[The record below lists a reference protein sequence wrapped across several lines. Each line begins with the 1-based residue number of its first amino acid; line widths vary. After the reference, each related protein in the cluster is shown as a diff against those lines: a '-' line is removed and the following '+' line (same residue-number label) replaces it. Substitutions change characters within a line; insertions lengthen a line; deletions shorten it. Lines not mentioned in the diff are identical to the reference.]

1 MGNNGWFLRRF
12 ALLYHN
18 AFRIEKSK
26 PTKSSYI
33 RSRINSLGD
42 ERGMRKKAFSLII
55 LILII
60 SSFFIQS
67 FATNT
72 ESTPNTALLDAML
85 YGNRHWVI
93 ETLVDD
99 SRVNNPM
106 AIKQA
111 TSHNQSMAREAL
123 NTYRGIDANGQ
134 TVSSLYKSMIDI
146 MEKIYSS
153 DEYINGLVDEA
164 GNLLS
169 WLAGWFTGK
178 SEVEETIDD
187 LTASTDELRYE
198 SLLKAIFSEKYTA
211 SDGTT
216 LGESEST
223 LVLVRQI
230 KDAVSYMNKFISVG
244 RAQASA
250 VVGAA
255 NLTAFDA
262 EYIDKYAMPY
272 IDAGT
277 KFMTSLSQLQNGD
290 ESKDAASL
298 AEAAACLATI
308 GNLAVM
314 APADSFMGY
323 SYHDYLAGYLV
334 DDGVIEVLSTAGKTL
349 NIAETSLEGYLYIN
363 SIQGQKESFAGGVE
377 RLSEFASEEDL
388 KKAISYFSDMLS
400 DEYDTNLLSYDSIIR
415 YLRENNTTSSTVVNG
430 SKKLFSKLYH
440 ISETSLAS
448 AAASRAVAVADI
460 TMWVADQAIGLKDT
474 CKKTYELLCLEDITN
489 LCIEMYNADVAEYQ
503 AEPSD
508 ENAAV
513 VLDDLMILQKV
524 RLYGEKVAYGISA
537 GQIDSLIG
545 QIIWGGETADSLK
558 LLYQT
563 SIDALIAASVIPP
576 MDGVTVETD
585 DIITIDYDERTGY
598 TGIINRGGKL
608 IYLPELSSQLAGGLT
623 VNGTLGITGYPG
635 IPLGISYLSAS
646 PGATVGVVSGQVMI
660 DELYCPSGTVNV
672 TLTNDA
678 TLKITGEMNVANCVY
693 SSRSNSPMEVCNLYL
708 RGSFTGGELLVSGNI
723 TADNGTV
730 ETLHM
735 QSDTGQIISGKLSC
749 DKLNVSGT
757 SLDVQG
763 QVTVTEELSSPATEV
778 VNGKNILLDGGIL
791 TGSIFNGDLS
801 TQNVSLSGD
810 TIKGSLYDSGSTI
823 YSGSVVVEG
832 NLSLSENPNFSAG
845 SAVMVH
851 RAVDIACESISGV
864 CALSVGGDV
873 SVAGDASL
881 SELNMCG
888 SVPQE
893 IVGNLTAET
902 VVLDNPKGIKI
913 DGEVTARKTLTQLD
927 NGAITGDPMILGDG
941 GVLTDN
947 SFVGNLS
954 VHNCIL
960 DGTTKIDGDLTIQDG
975 GTVSGGSLTIT
986 GKMQIEET
994 AAFSGTSVT
1003 AGLLNSNGSIT
1014 SDGPINVNGTA
1025 NCGGTIDT
1033 TSYVTIAGDLISDS
1047 LTCNGEIRVK
1057 GDITGTL
1064 TSTVLVLDGRY
1075 RQNVYGTV
1083 RTTDLFIRNTST
1095 SGVNIEGDIYASA
1108 NYQNTGAPVSGNP
1121 IHVGEGGFGIEADT
1135 TLSGDQSIDGA
1146 LTLDGNSLKIDG
1158 SLTVTDGISLKS
1170 ATLLITGNLTV
1181 SGGGISVDENSL
1193 IIVGKQAHIRASG
1206 ISQNG
1211 EMTIG
1216 SDLYISDA
1224 AMSGQGV
1231 LTLKGDLQSGGAIT
1245 QDKLILSGLVRQYID
1260 AGSVSVQDVELRNNS
1275 NGGVYLISKIS
1286 YSNSLDTGST
1296 VVTNEQNF
1304 VKEAA

>member
-1 MGNNGWFLRRF
+1 M
-12 ALLYHN
+12 
-18 AFRIEKSK
+18 K
-26 PTKSSYI
+26 
-33 RSRINSLGD
+33 
-42 ERGMRKKAFSLII
+42 MRKRAIASLVLFLII
-55 LILII
+55 GAL
-60 SSFFIQS
+60 FTQS
-67 FATNT
+67 FAANT
-72 ESTPNTALLDAML
+72 ESAPNKALLDAML
-85 YGNRHWVI
+85 YGDRHWVI

-111 TSHNQSMAREAL
+111 TSNNQSMAREAL

-134 TVSSLYKSMIDI
+134 TASSLYKSMIDI
-146 MEKIYSS
+146 MEKIYNR
-153 DEYINGLVDEA
+153 DEYIKGIVDEA
-164 GNLLS
+164 GNLVS
-169 WLAGWFTGK
+169 WLAGWFSGK
-178 SEVEETIDD
+178 AEVEQTIDD

-230 KDAVSYMNKFISVG
+230 KDAVSYMNKFVSVG
-244 RAQASA
+244 RAQAMA

-262 EYIDKYAMPY
+262 EYIDKYATPF

-277 KFMTSLSQLQNGD
+277 KFMASLSQLQKGD
-290 ESKDAASL
+290 DSKDAAVL
-298 AEAAACLATI
+298 AEAAAYLATI
-308 GNLAVM
+308 GNLVVLS
-314 APADSFMGY
+314 PSETFMGY
-323 SYHDYLAGYLV
+323 SYHDFLAGYLV
-334 DDGVIEVLSTAGKTL
+334 DTGVVDVLKAAGKTL
-349 NIAETSLEGYLYIN
+349 NIAETALEGYLYIN

-377 RLSEFASEEDL
+377 RLSEFASDEDL

-400 DEYDTNLLSYDSIIR
+400 DEYDTSLIGYDSIIR
-415 YLRENNTTSSTVVNG
+415 YLRENNTVSSTFVNG
-430 SKKLFSKLYH
+430 SKNLFTKLFH

-448 AAASRAVAVADI
+448 AAASRAVAVVDI
-460 TMWVADQAIGLKDT
+460 TSWVADQAIGLKDT
-474 CKKTYELLCLEDITN
+474 CKKTYQLLCLEDITN
-489 LCIEMYNADVAEYQ
+489 LCIEMYKSDLAEYQ
-503 AEPSD
+503 SEPSD
-508 ENAAV
+508 ENASI

-524 RLYGEKVAYGISA
+524 RLYGEKIAYGISA
-537 GQIDSLIG
+537 GQVDSLIG
-545 QIIWGGETADSLK
+545 QIIWGGETSDSLQ

-576 MDGVTVETD
+576 LDGVTVESD
-585 DIITIDYDERTGY
+585 EIITINYDERTGY

-623 VNGTLGITGYPG
+623 VNGTLIITGDPG
-635 IPLGISYLSAS
+635 VPLGISYISAAPS
-646 PGATVGVVSGQVMI
+646 AIVGVVTGRVII
-660 DELYCPSGTVNV
+660 DELYCPSGTVNI
-672 TLTNDA
+672 TLNNGA
-678 TLKITGEMNVANCVY
+678 TLEVTDELNVAGCIY
-693 SSRSNSPMEVCNLYL
+693 SSESDSPLEVCNLNL
-708 RGSFTGGELLVSGNI
+708 RGSFAGGELHVGGDI
-723 TADNGTV
+723 IADNGSV
-730 ETLHM
+730 ETLVLHSENN
-735 QSDTGQIISGKLSC
+735 QTVSGELSC
-749 DKLNVSGT
+749 DKLSITGST
-757 SLDVQG
+757 LDVQG
-763 QVTVTEELSSPATEV
+763 QVTVYEELYAPSTEV
-778 VNGKNILLDGGIL
+778 INGRNILLDGGAL
-791 TGSIFNGDLS
+791 TSSSFNGDLS
-801 TQNVSLSGD
+801 TNSVSLSNI
-810 TIKGSLYDSGSTI
+810 TINGSLYDGGATTYSNSVIVGS
-823 YSGSVVVEG
+823 
-832 NLSLSENPNFSAG
+832 NLSLSGTPSFSAG
-845 SAVMVH
+845 SLVTVH

-873 SVAGDASL
+873 SVSDSASL

-888 SVPQE
+888 SLPQE

-902 VVLDNPKGIKI
+902 IVLNNPKGIRI
-913 DGEVTARKTLTQLD
+913 DGEVTAGKTLTQLD
-927 NGAITGDPMILGDG
+927 TGAITGDALMLGDG

-954 VHNCIL
+954 VHNYAL
-960 DGTTKIDGDLTIQDG
+960 DGDRKVDGNLTIRDG
-975 GTVSGGSLTIT
+975 GTVSGGALTVTGSLS
-986 GKMQIEET
+986 IEDT

-1003 AGLLNSNGSIT
+1003 AGLLNSQGSIT

-1025 NCGGTIDT
+1025 NCRGTIDT
-1033 TSYVTIAGDLISDS
+1033 TSYVAIAGDLISDS
-1047 LTCNGEIRVK
+1047 LTCNGEMCVK

-1108 NYQNTGAPVSGNP
+1108 NYQNSGAPVSGNP

-1135 TLSGDQSIDGA
+1135 TLSGDQTIDGA

-1158 SLTVTDGISLKS
+1158 SLTVTDGISLKN
-1170 ATLLITGNLTV
+1170 ATLIITGNLTV
-1181 SGGGISVDENSL
+1181 SGGSINVDENSA
-1193 IIVGKQAHIRASG
+1193 ITVGRQAHIRASG

-1216 SDLYISDA
+1216 SDLYISSA
-1224 AMSGQGV
+1224 EMSGQGV

-1260 AGSVSVQDVELRNNS
+1260 SDSVSVQDVELRNSS

-1296 VVTNEQNF
+1296 VVKNEQNF
-1304 VKEAA
+1304 VKGAA

>member
-1 MGNNGWFLRRF
+1 
-12 ALLYHN
+12 
-18 AFRIEKSK
+18 
-26 PTKSSYI
+26 
-33 RSRINSLGD
+33 
-42 ERGMRKKAFSLII
+42 MRKKAFSLII

-60 SSFFIQS
+60 SSFLTQS

-72 ESTPNTALLDAML
+72 EPMPNKALLDAML
-85 YGNRHWVI
+85 YGDRHWAI
-93 ETLVDD
+93 ETLIDD

-111 TSHNQSMAREAL
+111 TSNNQSMARQAL
-123 NTYRGIDANGQ
+123 NTYRGIDADGQ
-134 TVSSLYKSMIDI
+134 AASSLYKSMIDI
-146 MEKIYSS
+146 MEKIYNR
-153 DEYINGLVDEA
+153 DEYIKGIVDEA
-164 GNLLS
+164 GNLVS
-169 WLAGWFTGK
+169 WLAGWFSGK
-178 SEVEETIDD
+178 AEVEQTIDD

-262 EYIDKYAMPY
+262 EYIDKYATPF

-277 KFMTSLSQLQNGD
+277 KFMTSLSQLQKGD
-290 ESKDAASL
+290 DSKDAAVL
-298 AEAAACLATI
+298 AEAAAYLATI
-308 GNLAVM
+308 GNLVVLS
-314 APADSFMGY
+314 PSETFMGY
-323 SYHDYLAGYLV
+323 SYHDFLAGYLV
-334 DDGVIEVLSTAGKTL
+334 DTGVVDVLKAAGKTL
-349 NIAETSLEGYLYIN
+349 NIAETALEGYLYIN
-363 SIQGQKESFAGGVE
+363 SIQRQKESFAGGVE
-377 RLSEFASEEDL
+377 RLSEFASDEDL

-400 DEYDTNLLSYDSIIR
+400 DEYDTSLIGYDSIIR
-415 YLRENNTTSSTVVNG
+415 YLRENNTVSSTVVNG
-430 SKKLFSKLYH
+430 SKKLFTKLFH

-448 AAASRAVAVADI
+448 AAASRAVAVVDI
-460 TMWVADQAIGLKDT
+460 TSWVADQAIGLKDT
-474 CKKTYELLCLEDITN
+474 CKKTYQLLCLEDITN
-489 LCIEMYNADVAEYQ
+489 LCIEMYKADVAEYQ

-537 GQIDSLIG
+537 GQVDSLIG

-563 SIDALIAASVIPP
+563 SIDALIAAAVIPP
-576 MDGVTVETD
+576 MDGVTVEAD
-585 DIITIDYDERTGY
+585 DIITINYDERTGY

-623 VNGTLGITGYPG
+623 VHGTLGITGYSG
-635 IPLGISYLSAS
+635 IPLAISYLSAS
-646 PGATVGVVSGQVMI
+646 PGATVGVLSGQVII
-660 DELYCPSGTVNV
+660 DELYCPSGTVNI

-678 TLKITGEMNVANCVY
+678 TLKITDEMNVASCVY
-693 SSRSNSPMEVCNLYL
+693 STESNSPLEVCNLNL
-708 RGSFTGGELLVSGNI
+708 RGSFTGGELLVSGSI
-723 TADNGTV
+723 TADNGSV
-730 ETLHM
+730 ETLHL
-735 QSDTGQIISGKLSC
+735 QSDTGQTILGNLSCGKL
-749 DKLNVSGT
+749 DVSGS

-763 QVTVTEELSSPATEV
+763 QVIVTEELSSPSTEV
-778 VNGKNILLDGGIL
+778 VNGRNILLDGGTL
-791 TGSIFNGDLS
+791 TESIFNGDLS
-801 TQNVSLSGD
+801 TQNVLLSGN
-810 TIKGSLYDSGSTI
+810 TIKGSLYDSGSTT
-823 YSGSVVVEG
+823 YSNSVVVEG
-832 NLSLSENPNFSAG
+832 SLSLSGTPSFSAG
-845 SAVMVH
+845 SLVTVH

-864 CALSVGGDV
+864 CTLSVGGDISV
-873 SVAGDASL
+873 SDCASL

-888 SVPQE
+888 SAPQE

-902 VVLDNPKGIKI
+902 IVLDNPKGIKI
-913 DGEVTARKTLTQLD
+913 VGEVTASKTLTQLD
-927 NGAITGDPMILGDG
+927 TGAITGDALMLGDG

-954 VHNCIL
+954 VHNYTL
-960 DGTTKIDGDLTIQDG
+960 DGTAKIDGDLTIRDG
-975 GTVSGGSLTIT
+975 GTVSGGELTIT
-986 GKMQIEET
+986 GELCIAEN

-1003 AGLLNSNGSIT
+1003 AGLLNSQGSIT
-1014 SDGPINVNGTA
+1014 SDGHINVNGTA
-1025 NCGGTIDT
+1025 NCSGTIDT
-1033 TSYVTIAGDLISDS
+1033 TSYVAIAGDLISDS
-1047 LTCNGEIRVK
+1047 LTCNGEIHVK

-1083 RTTDLFIRNTST
+1083 RTTDLFIRNTSA
-1095 SGVNIEGDIYASA
+1095 SGVNIEGDVYASA
-1108 NYQNTGAPVSGNP
+1108 NYQNAGAPVSGNP
-1121 IHVGEGGFGIEADT
+1121 IHVGEGGFGIETDT
-1135 TLSGDQSIDGA
+1135 TLSGDQSIDGV

-1158 SLTVTDGISLKS
+1158 SLTVTDGISLKG

-1181 SGGGISVDENSL
+1181 TGGSISVDENSVL
-1193 IIVGKQAHIRASG
+1193 IVDRRAHITASG
-1206 ISQNG
+1206 ITQNG
-1211 EMTIG
+1211 EMTVG
-1216 SDLYISDA
+1216 SDLYISSA

-1260 AGSVSVQDVELRNNS
+1260 SSSVSVQDVELRNIS